1 MSYMKTILFEKKH
14 VAKSGSIFRSKKKF
28 NYCTLI
34 QIWTFSKAL
43 FENCKKLFIQIICQV
58 KLHFALEIFS
68 HFYKEI
74 DQKI

>member
-1 MSYMKTILFEKKH
+1 MKTILFEKKH
-14 VAKSGSIFRSKKKF
+14 VAKSGSIFKEQEKVQLLHIF
-28 NYCTLI
+28 

-43 FENCKKLFIQIICQV
+43 FKNCKKLFIQIICQV

-68 HFYKEI
+68 HFFKEI